1 MTRLKPH
8 EHQWIDRTKPIDFRF
23 EGQSYQGFAGDVV
36 TSALWAGGV
45 RMIGRSFKY
54 HRPRG
59 TYSLA
64 GDDVSAMFED
74 GHRTN
79 LRGDTLSLR
88 AGLDLRSVNTVG
100 GLRHDRLRFT
110 QLLSPM
116 MPVGFYYKAFHT
128 PRILFPFYERQ
139 IRKAAGLGRIDPS
152 QRARATPK
160 DYAFHDLLVVGGGP
174 SGLSAALAAADEGVR
189 VILVEQHL
197 RLGGSLAWQRR
208 NDPEA
213 VDLLNSLVERVT
225 EHANIEVRCGTLLA
239 GCYADHWYALVD
251 EHHLTKLRTKSLIVA
266 SGCYEQPAVFQNNDL
281 PGVMLASA
289 AQRLAHLFAIRPF
302 EKCIILA
309 GNRDAYR
316 AALDLQKSGVEIT
329 AIVDLRIDG
338 EMTELGSEVEKS
350 SITVYRHHAIYEAIP
365 DRGNTTLQGVRI
377 CPIDANGEL
386 DPNSAKQLACDGVA
400 VSVGWMPVAG
410 PLYQAGGRFTY
421 DDSLHQLVPTKLP
434 ATFFA
439 AGRVRGIFHLPDRLA
454 DGQRA
459 GLAAAADLGR
469 TEQAV
474 PKPCVHVGSSPSHP
488 YPIFAH
494 KNKKNFVEFDEDL
507 HLVDFANAHQ
517 EGYDN
522 IELLKRYTT
531 VGMGPSQGKLSNMNA
546 VRILARLNGKSINE
560 TGTTTSRP
568 FHHPVS
574 LTHLA
579 GRRFHPTRR
588 TPMHPWHEQAD
599 AAFVYA
605 GSWLRPE
612 YYPVSGKTRET
623 LILEEAQHV
632 RNRLG
637 LIDLGTLGKI
647 QISGPDSA
655 LFLERI
661 YTGRF
666 ADQKVGTIHYGLAC
680 DETGTIIDDGVVAR
694 LDENRFYITATT
706 GGAAAFF
713 REMQRWALIWQMQVE
728 LVNLTGQLTAMNLT
742 GPKTREVLAPF
753 TDIDLSDQAFG
764 FGEVREGLVAGIPAK
779 LIRVGF
785 VGELGYEI
793 HLPAAYGQS
802 LWTKLMEAGQPV
814 GIRPF
819 GIEAQRLLRLEKGH
833 PIVSID
839 TDALTN
845 PYEADLG
852 WAVKEKKE
860 FFVGQ
865 RSLAILQ
872 QKKQTRQRV
881 GFELPPRH
889 NGPLPEECHLIVEQ
903 GEIVGR
909 VTSIAHRSTLGKP
922 LGLAFVR
929 PDMAE
934 PGTAL
939 AIRVDQG
946 KLVPATV
953 SSLPFY
959 DPDNRRQN

>member
-1 MTRLKPH
+1 EK
-8 EHQWIDRTKPIDFRF
+8 
-23 EGQSYQGFAGDVV
+23 
-36 TSALWAGGV
+36 
-45 RMIGRSFKY
+45 
-54 HRPRG
+54 
-59 TYSLA
+59 
-64 GDDVSAMFED
+64 
-74 GHRTN
+74 
-79 LRGDTLSLR
+79 
-88 AGLDLRSVNTVG
+88 
-100 GLRHDRLRFT
+100 
-110 QLLSPM
+110 
-116 MPVGFYYKAFHT
+116 
-128 PRILFPFYERQ
+128 Q

-152 QRARATPK
+152 QRAEATPK

-174 SGLSAALAAADEGVR
+174 SGLSAALTAADEGVR
-189 VILVEQHL
+189 VLLVEQHP

-208 NDPEA
+208 NDPQA
-213 VDLLNSLVERVT
+213 VEHLSSLVERVT
-225 EHANIEVRCGTLLA
+225 THANIEVRCGTLLA

-251 EHHLTKLRTKSLIVA
+251 EHRLTKLRTKSLIVA
-266 SGCYEQPAVFQNNDL
+266 TGCSEQPAVFQNNDL

-289 AQRLAHLFAIRPF
+289 AQRLAHLYAVQPF
-302 EKCIILA
+302 KKCVVLA

-316 AALDLQKSGVEIT
+316 AALDLQQAGVEIA

-338 EMTELGSEVEKS
+338 ETSELGSQVEKS
-350 SITVYRHHAIYEAIP
+350 GITVYRHHAIYEAIAGS
-365 DRGNTTLQGVRI
+365 GNTTVQGVQV
-377 CPIDANGEL
+377 CPMDAQGEL
-386 DPNSAKQLACDGVA
+386 DPQLAKRIDCDGVA

-410 PLYQAGGRFTY
+410 PLYQAGGRFSY
-421 DDSLHQLVPTKLP
+421 DDSLEQLVPTELP
-434 ATFFA
+434 NSIFS
-439 AGRVRGIFHLPDRLA
+439 AGRVRGIFHLADRLA

-459 GLAAAADLGR
+459 GLAAAAELGR
-469 TEQAV
+469 TEQPV
-474 PKPCVHVGSSPSHP
+474 PEPCQHTGPPPSHP

-494 KNKKNFVEFDEDL
+494 KKKKNFVEFDEDL

-531 VGMGPSQGKLSNMNA
+531 VGMGPSQGKLANMNA
-546 VRILARLNGKSINE
+546 IRILARLNGKSINE

-568 FHHPVS
+568 FHHPVP
-574 LTHLA
+574 LAHLA
-579 GRRFHPTRR
+579 GRRFHPNRH
-588 TPMHPWHEQAD
+588 TPMHAWHEQAG

-612 YYPVSGKTRET
+612 YYPVAGKSREA

-632 RNRLG
+632 RDSVG

-647 QISGPDSA
+647 QISGKDA
-655 LFLERI
+655 AAFLERI

-666 ADQKVGTIHYGLAC
+666 VDQKVGSIRYGLAC

-694 LDENRFYITATT
+694 LDENRFYVTATT

-713 REMQRWALIWQMQVE
+713 REMQRWALIWQMQVD

-742 GPKTREVLAPF
+742 GPKTREVLAPL
-753 TDIDLSDQAFG
+753 TDIDLSNEAFG
-764 FGEVREGLVAGIPAK
+764 FGKIREGLVAGIPAK

-793 HLPAAYGQS
+793 HLPAAYGHS
-802 LWTKLMEAGQPV
+802 LWSELMEVGHSA

-833 PIVSID
+833 SIVSID

-845 PYEADLG
+845 PYEANLA
-852 WAVKEKKE
+852 WVVEEKKE

-872 QKKQTRQRV
+872 RKKLTRQLV
-881 GFELPPRH
+881 GFELPSSH

-909 VTSIAHRSTLGKP
+909 VTSIAHRSTLGKT

-934 PGTAL
+934 PGTPL
-939 AIRVDQG
+939 TIRVDQG
-946 KLVPATV
+946 KLVPAAVTP
-953 SSLPFY
+953 LPFY
-959 DPDNRRQN
+959 DPDNLRQK